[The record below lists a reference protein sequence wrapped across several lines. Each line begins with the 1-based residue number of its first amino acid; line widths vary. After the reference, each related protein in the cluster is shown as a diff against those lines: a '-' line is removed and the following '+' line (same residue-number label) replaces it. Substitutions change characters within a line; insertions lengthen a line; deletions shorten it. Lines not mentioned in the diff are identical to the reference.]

1 VTAPIYRLPCLR
13 WARPA
18 RLPDW
23 RSSGTRPAQEA
34 RWAGVGKRV
43 MSAPVSA
50 KTSRAARRPQPGIDS
65 ACCSG
70 SSCGASSRSI
80 TADRRVMSASMRSMR
95 SSMASNRAAAGPS
108 AASSPRP
115 SPRGPRSSP
124 TAGRLR
130 PGSSETCSAGRCAR
144 CALDQRLR
152 ELLGDEA
159 GEIRS
164 HLRPG
169 HATIGDDGTSAWLFP
184 GGQPGR
190 PISSYRLAERLREHG
205 IYAGQARSTALFQ
218 LATDLPAAVLARLL
232 GIHIRRRHLAAS
244 LRRRLGRLRR
254 RSQPPH
260 NGTPAHQIGNPASH
274 AIPAPGLAPGKYAR
288 IERER
293 RFLLAG
299 LPPGERP
306 ADGRTIIDHY
316 LTGTTLRLRCVLRPG
331 GDQYK
336 LTQKI
341 PAAQPGPVQGLITNI
356 YLSKAEHDQ
365 LAAALQGKRLAKTRY
380 TIPPLSIDVFDPP
393 LHGLITGEA
402 EFGTDAEMLAFQ
414 PPGYIHAEITD
425 DPRFTGGRLATTP
438 REDLVFWLTQYGIS
452 PNDPDLIQHG

>member
-1 VTAPIYRLPCLR
+1 MASTP
-13 WARPA
+13 ARPA
-18 RLPDW
+18 PPHC
-23 RSSGTRPAQEA
+23 SSSPPTCPPPSWPA
-34 RWAGVGKRV
+34 
-43 MSAPVSA
+43 
-50 KTSRAARRPQPGIDS
+50 
-65 ACCSG
+65 C
-70 SSCGASSRSI
+70 
-80 TADRRVMSASMRSMR
+80 SASTSV
-95 SSMASNRAAAGPS
+95 AATWQRA
-108 AASSPRP
+108 
-115 SPRGPRSSP
+115 
-124 TAGRLR
+124 
-130 PGSSETCSAGRCAR
+130 SAGDWA
-144 CALDQRLR
+144 AY
-152 ELLGDEA
+152 A
-159 GEIRS
+159 
-164 HLRPG
+164 
-169 HATIGDDGTSAWLFP
+169 
-184 GGQPGR
+184 
-190 PISSYRLAERLREHG
+190 AEVSRRT
-205 IYAGQARSTALFQ
+205 TA
-218 LATDLPAAVLARLL
+218 P
-232 GIHIRRRHLAAS
+232 
-244 LRRRLGRLRR
+244 
-254 RSQPPH
+254 
-260 NGTPAHQIGNPASH
+260 PAHQIGNPASH